1 MAHIRSPVLNFSCC
15 MLFEKE
21 RCKLGREVD
30 EEEIRVALG
39 SIKPFKAFGLNGLHV
54 GFF

>member
-1 MAHIRSPVLNFSCC
+1 MAHIRSPVMNFSCC

-21 RCKLGREVD
+21 RCKMGREVD
-30 EEEIRVALG
+30 EEEIR
-39 SIKPFKAFGLNGLHV
+39 SIKPFKALRLDGLHA